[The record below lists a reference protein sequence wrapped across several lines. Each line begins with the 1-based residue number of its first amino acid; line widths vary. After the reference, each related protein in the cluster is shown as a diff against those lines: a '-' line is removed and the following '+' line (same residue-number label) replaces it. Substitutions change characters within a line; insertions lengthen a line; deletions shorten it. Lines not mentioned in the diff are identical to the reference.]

1 MSDSAAGVAGPS
13 VLEAIGDLLRH
24 PIRHLVRRWNWKAA
38 ILSSVSR
45 AALFFVVNL
54 PAGRTAALA
63 ALGTELAYRAATSG
77 FHAALTQGIGRAEPA
92 WAATLTAMAVLPA
105 VGHGGELLVHW
116 LRGTPRLAES
126 LLASVALTALST
138 AFHVFAMRRG
148 VLIVGDRRRTFAHDL
163 RSLPGLAVAFV
174 VSLARPWCR

>member
-1 MSDSAAGVAGPS
+1 MTGPS
-13 VLEAIGDLLRH
+13 VPEAIGDLLRH

-54 PAGRTAALA
+54 PAGRTAAVG
-63 ALGTELAYRAATSG
+63 ALLTELAYRAATSG

-92 WAATLTAMAVLPA
+92 WAATLTAMAILPA
-105 VGHGGELLVHW
+105 VGHGGELFVHW
-116 LRGTPRLAES
+116 LRGTPRLGES
-126 LLASVALTALST
+126 VLASVAFTVIST

-148 VLIVGDRRRTFAHDL
+148 VLIVGDRRQTLLADL
-163 RSLPGLAVAFV
+163 RSLPGVAVAFV
-174 VSLARPWCR
+174 LSLARPICR